1 MRRENTDNKMI
12 LRIVFDYMRN
22 LHTFRCYKNILKF
35 VNFSRQITEQ
45 HVTTKTNKHQHFNAN
60 KHKNKQNQHQLCDL
74 MNSKKHENVRQR
86 VDKFINQ
93 NSNHNNQIDFDCV
106 MLIVVASNWSAAYHV
121 LRDFV
126 ARKQTQ
132 RQTRQ
137 QADLSAAQARRN
149 RKQTQASR
157 RRGGSGESQREADQ
171 NQNQSQQTEQRRSWL
186 VFEQAQK
193 RTETRKQRAGSR
205 SLWQV
210 LM

>member
-35 VNFSRQITEQ
+35 VNFSKQITKQ

-60 KHKNKQNQHQLCDL
+60 KHRNKQNQHQICDL

-106 MLIVVASNWSAAYHV
+106 MLIVVAFNWNVVYHV

-132 RQTRQ
+132 KQTRQ
-137 QADLSAAQARRN
+137 QTNLFATQTKRN

-157 RRGGSGESQREADQ
+157 KRKKSKKKQREA
-171 NQNQSQQTEQRRSWL
+171 N
-186 VFEQAQK
+186 
-193 RTETRKQRAGSR
+193 
-205 SLWQV
+205 
-210 LM
+210 